1 MEIEKIDKN
10 FLTERSIPENARV
23 FDVRNDPFEINGV
36 FFSGGHFVRMPE
48 EDAKK
53 VNPGVRELHACT
65 AGGRVRFST
74 DSSFLAFIAD
84 MNSLFPAS
92 HTTFL
97 INAGFDIY
105 RDNEYFKTVHPP
117 LDFSLGVYT
126 ALVPTDGK
134 MHSYTVVMPCYGGVR
149 SLMIGVGEGAQLKSP
164 VPFRDSAPV
173 IYYGSSITQGGCASR
188 PGLTY
193 QELISRRLG
202 KDYINLGFSGSA
214 RGEEHMAHYINGV
227 IKETGADIFCYDYD
241 HNAPDKEHLLKTHE
255 PFFKMIRAENPDI
268 PVIMVSKPDPIGEED
283 EKRRDIIKATYENA
297 LASGDKNVYFID
309 GTDLGVTGDATVD
322 GCHPNDLGFY
332 RMAEKIG
339 NVIEKI
345 GLR

>member
-10 FLTERSIPENARV
+10 FLTERSIPENARI

-97 INAGFDIY
+97 LNAGFDIY
-105 RDNEYFKTVHPP
+105 RDNEYFKTVQPP
-117 LDFSLGVYT
+117 LDYSLGMYT

-149 SLMIGVGEGAQLKSP
+149 SLLIGVGDGAQLKSP

-173 IYYGSSITQGGCASR
+173 IYYGSR
-188 PGLTY
+188 GLC
-193 QELISRRLG
+193 L
-202 KDYINLGFSGSA
+202 A
-214 RGEEHMAHYINGV
+214 P
-227 IKETGADIFCYDYD
+227 GADLSGAYITPPRQGLYQSGLF
-241 HNAPDKEHLLKTHE
+241 
-255 PFFKMIRAENPDI
+255 
-268 PVIMVSKPDPIGEED
+268 G
-283 EKRRDIIKATYENA
+283 KREGRGAYGA
-297 LASGDKNVYFID
+297 LHKRIN
-309 GTDLGVTGDATVD
+309 
-322 GCHPNDLGFY
+322 
-332 RMAEKIG
+332 
-339 NVIEKI
+339 
-345 GLR
+345 